1 MADSPVSA
9 SPKSDEKYTD
19 LKTPRLG
26 AAQPQ
31 LHTSVGGSASDAR
44 QQTALIRSEKL
55 RGLAHV
61 AQAVV
66 YAAILLYILAQLVVF
81 TPWYNQHL
89 KITLSAWWGVPASQA
104 NMHGG
109 APGMK
114 MLGHSE
120 MVRPTYVFLF
130 AILPV
135 VLSLF
140 AVEWLRQFNVRR
152 VTARWVLAVA
162 MKLRRKPRFFGRCVS
177 YFSYGEL
184 LFLFITLGGNVF
196 VFYYYYS
203 QRVTSAKQRAAQGG
217 GGHGG
222 PGGAAAS
229 KGLEFN
235 DYLDM
240 VAVTLGF
247 NCIFNLAFLF
257 LPATRNSPWME
268 FFNISYAN
276 AVKYHRWLGV
286 VTVLTAFCHCVSF
299 YTKWVREGTWRAQ
312 ALPCFDCPLDS
323 HEGNE
328 VWFNV
333 FGELALLTFL
343 AIGLTSMPFI
353 RRRWYELFYYTHQLF
368 FVAVVFA
375 VMHWAPIIWWI
386 LPTFAVYLVNR
397 LLSSTSAFAPVDIK
411 ECTPIANDMV
421 KIVIARSTHQ
431 EGDYKVG
438 QFVYLNVPS
447 ISKLQWHAFTIA
459 SSPQT
464 SASTLTILIKSLG
477 GWTNDLVHY
486 AEDCKRHN
494 LLPTIYMDG
503 FYGSSLAAY
512 EEYST
517 VCLVAGGIGVTPLLA
532 VLEDMV
538 AKLSLSQPMRQK
550 VVFVFTFREL
560 SLLEEVHPLLLKIRE
575 FDPQEEFFTFHFT
588 LTRTPEDATL
598 DQPLEARTKI
608 NVVSTQYAFETLRTR
623 RRPVVFSEPLRSRAG
638 YRSLAYLTM
647 FFFSLFL
654 VVLLEYGNGKIKR
667 GGRDQL
673 WPLQQCVEALMLYGA
688 AVVVVYL
695 FFLLEVACRKPQPSS
710 SGMTSKIEKEQL
722 VDRADVPS
730 VFSSVRSAQ
739 YASAV
744 APHVQT
750 FRDLL
755 DLYKVHVGQRVDVTA
770 VMQMVLD
777 CHSTTVRTQKAV
789 GVFASGPDA
798 LLSAL
803 DQAVTAIGPAFFDI
817 HQEEFEL

>member
-1 MADSPVSA
+1 MVESPVAA
-9 SPKSDEKYTD
+9 SPKTDEKYTD

-26 AAQPQ
+26 AAYPQ
-31 LHTSVGGSASDAR
+31 LQTSVDSSSDAR
-44 QQTALIRSEKL
+44 HQAASIRSGRL
-55 RGLAHV
+55 RGLVHM

-66 YAAILLYILAQLVVF
+66 YAAILLYVLTQFVVF

-89 KITLSAWWGVPASQA
+89 KLTLSAWWGVPASQA

-109 APGMK
+109 GGGGMK
-114 MLGHSE
+114 MIGHSE

-130 AILPV
+130 AVVPV

-140 AVEWLRQFNVRR
+140 AVEWLRQFNIHR
-152 VTARWVLAVA
+152 VTARWVLQVA
-162 MKLRRKPRFFGRCVS
+162 LLLRRKPRFFGRCVS
-177 YFSYGEL
+177 YFSHGEL
-184 LFLFITLGGNVF
+184 LFLLITLGGNVF
-196 VFYYYYS
+196 VFYYYYT

-217 GGHGG
+217 GHGTT
-222 PGGAAAS
+222 GGAS

-235 DYLDM
+235 DYLEI

-286 VTVLTAFCHCVSF
+286 VTVLTAFCHCTSF
-299 YTKWVREGTWRAQ
+299 YIKWVREGTWQQQ

-368 FVAVVFA
+368 MVAVIFA
-375 VMHWAPIIWWI
+375 IMHWAPIIWWI

-411 ECTPIANDMV
+411 ECTPIANDLV

-438 QFVYLNVPS
+438 QFVYMNVPS

-503 FYGSSLAAY
+503 FYGSSLSAY

-517 VCLVAGGIGVTPLLA
+517 VCLLGGGIGVTPLLA
-532 VLEDMV
+532 ILEDMA
-538 AKLSLSQPMRQK
+538 AKLSLSQPLRQK

-560 SLLEEVHPLLLKIRE
+560 TLLEEVHPLLLKIRE

-588 LTRTPEDATL
+588 LTRTPEDELL
-598 DQPLEARTKI
+598 DKPLEARTKI
-608 NVVSTQYAFETLRTR
+608 NVVATQYAFETLRTR
-623 RRPVVFSEPLRSRAG
+623 RRPVVFSEPLRSRAA

-673 WPLQQCVEALMLYGA
+673 WPLQQCVEALMIYGA

-695 FFLLEVACRKPQPSS
+695 FFVLEVACRKPQPSS

-722 VDRADVPS
+722 VDRADGPS

-750 FRDLL
+750 YRDLL
-755 DLYKVHVGQRVDVTA
+755 DLYKVHVGQRVDVKG
-770 VMQMVLD
+770 VMQMVLE
-777 CHSTTVRTQKAV
+777 CHNTTVHTQKAV

-803 DQAVTAIGPAFFDI
+803 DQAVDSAFFDI
-817 HQEEFEL
+817 HEEEFEL